1 MRKGRAKPRIVHF
14 VQVSHEHLHLTE
26 VQCRQ
31 PASARAGELAFDAA
45 DSAVRAA
52 VPAGMAELAVNP
64 LAHPLL
70 KLMLPQLKSLM
81 HDSALRVRV
90 GMATL
95 LEVIA

>member
-1 MRKGRAKPRIVHF
+1 MAGLAAESLAHCSLKLMLSNPIL
-14 VQVSHEHLHLTE
+14 SPSTDT
-26 VQCRQ
+26 
-31 PASARAGELAFDAA
+31 ASACSGELAFDAA

-70 KLMLPQLKSLM
+70 KLMLPQLKSLL

-90 GMATL
+90 AMANL

>member
-1 MRKGRAKPRIVHF
+1 
-14 VQVSHEHLHLTE
+14 
-26 VQCRQ
+26 
-31 PASARAGELAFDAA
+31 
-45 DSAVRAA
+45 
-52 VPAGMAELAVNP
+52 MAELAVNP

-81 HDSALRVRV
+81 YDSALRVRV